1 MKIDIL
7 TIFPELF
14 ASFIDNG
21 IVFRAREKK
30 LLEINLHNIRSF
42 TTDKHHQVDDYPFG
56 GGAGMVMKPEPLYEA
71 ITSVLGEDKAP
82 VVYFT
87 PQGRLLNQDIISRYK
102 DKERI
107 IFLCGH
113 YKEIDQRIRDMLVT
127 DEISIGDYVLSGGEV
142 PAMVMIDAVSRLIDG
157 VIGDIES
164 AMTDSHQRGL
174 LGTPHY
180 TRPAKFMDREV
191 PDVLISGNHAEID
204 KWRQMKAREL
214 TMTRRPDLYYGKS

>member
-1 MKIDIL
+1 MRIDIL

-14 ASFIDNG
+14 NSFLESG

-30 LLEINLHNIRSF
+30 LLDISIHNIRDF

-71 ITSVLGEDKAP
+71 ITHVLANEQAP

-87 PQGRLLNQDIISRYK
+87 PQGRLLNQDIVSRYK
-102 DKERI
+102 EKERI
-107 IFLCGH
+107 VFLCGH

-142 PAMVMIDAVSRLIDG
+142 PAMVMIDAVTRLIDG
-157 VIGDIES
+157 VLGDIES
-164 AMTDSHQRGL
+164 AMTDSHQKGL

-180 TRPAKFMDREV
+180 TRPFKFMDRTV
-191 PDVLISGNHAEID
+191 PDVLVSGNHAEID
-204 KWRQMKAREL
+204 KWREKKAKEL
-214 TMTRRPDLYYGKS
+214 TMSRRPDIYYGRH